1 VIQPNYTRPSVPG
14 DICILLESDDPAE
27 IDAVQQRQ
35 AGLQQV
41 YAGNAVLP
49 VHQTCQRLEVR
60 SSQALEGLIKR
71 LHAFCERVPVSLPT
85 LTAAALTPLY
95 SGYRQGYILK
105 WDTQDIKELATDEHQ
120 RRFAAAL
127 EQAIQG
133 EGITMLYPAGWVS
146 TLITALEGISPP
158 EQDEPRL
165 LDQTYPLFTPRL
177 LSVSRL
183 VQKPVGNASIKTAIG
198 YQLLAKIP
206 LKTNGH
212 R

>member
-1 VIQPNYTRPSVPG
+1 MIQPNYARPSIPG

-27 IDAVQQRQ
+27 INAMQQRQ
-35 AGLQQV
+35 SDLQQI
-41 YAGNAVLP
+41 YDGRAVLP
-49 VHQTCQRLEVR
+49 VHQTCQRLEVD
-60 SSQALEGLIKR
+60 SSQALDGLVER
-71 LHAFCERVPVSLPT
+71 LHAFCQRVPVSLST

-95 SGYRQGYILK
+95 SNYRQGYILK
-105 WDTQDIKELATDEHQ
+105 WDTQDTQELATDEHQ

-127 EQAIQG
+127 EHAIQG
-133 EGITMLYPAGWVS
+133 EGVTMLYPAGWVS
-146 TLITALEGISPP
+146 TLITALEGIFTP
-158 EQDEPRL
+158 EQEEPRL
-165 LDQTYPLFTPRL
+165 LEQPYPLFTPRL

-183 VQKPVGNASIKTAIG
+183 IQKPGGSTSKKTTIG